1 MKKIIV
7 FLLVIVVV
15 LASVFF
21 LTKLLATDVQDETTK
36 IENHTH
42 TPGDEKIENEVAA
55 TCTTGGSYDK
65 VVYCK
70 DCNSELSRVT
80 ELTSALGH
88 TNGAPAVENRVEATC
103 TTAGGYDTVV
113 RCTVCNEV
121 ITSEHTAEASLGHT
135 NGAPAE
141 ENRVEATCTTSGG
154 YDTVVRC
161 TVCNEIITSEHTEEA
176 SFGHTNGAPA
186 IENEVAATCMTAG
199 GYDTVVRCAVC
210 NEVITSEH
218 TEEASFGHTKGAPAE
233 ENRVEATATTHGS
246 YNIVERCTVCGEVV
260 TSEAVTLHY
269 AADAVVENK
278 VVSTSCAIL
287 GGYDTVVYCSVDGCG
302 AELSCVRTNQ
312 APAHNFVDGACSAC
326 GASDGFTYELD
337 DETGTC
343 WISDFKRSLAASS
356 DVIVPAT
363 YTVGSK
369 TYRVEGIG
377 PKSSSSRGIITNN
390 VTSVVVQEGVSYIGF
405 KAFYLTYDCQI
416 TSIKLPDSI
425 TKIYNQAFYGPKI
438 TEIYISKNVQ
448 SIDKNAFYAC
458 STLQTVYYGGT
469 SEEWEAKFSSGEF
482 SSTNNEYLRN
492 ADIWFYSEGTPT
504 EAGNFWH
511 YVDGVITKWPAA

>member
-113 RCTVCNEV
+113 RCT
-121 ITSEHTAEASLGHT
+121 
-135 NGAPAE
+135 
-141 ENRVEATCTTSGG
+141 
-154 YDTVVRC
+154 
-161 TVCNEIITSEHTEEA
+161 
-176 SFGHTNGAPA
+176 
-186 IENEVAATCMTAG
+186 
-199 GYDTVVRCAVC
+199 VC